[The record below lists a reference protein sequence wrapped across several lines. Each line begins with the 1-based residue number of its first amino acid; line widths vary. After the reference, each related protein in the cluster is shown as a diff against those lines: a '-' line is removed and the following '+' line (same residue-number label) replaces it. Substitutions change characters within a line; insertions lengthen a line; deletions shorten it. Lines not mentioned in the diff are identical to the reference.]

1 VIITSEI
8 DDWLDKDLNEFL
20 SYKFLYETPHFF
32 QEFSVN
38 PNKKF
43 YSFNFNNDDLIIN
56 YLTLKLQKTLQL
68 HLKFNRIYMNIQHPG
83 MSGEFHTDD
92 NDEGGLTCLY
102 MLVGSG
108 DFEIKDEKTFQFKKN
123 KLICFDARKLH
134 MGHEPKKGPR
144 ITIAFKTKIIKN
156 EGE

>member
-1 VIITSEI
+1 MIETKEITN
-8 DDWLDKDLNEFL
+8 WLDQDLNKFL
-20 SYKFLYETPHFF
+20 SHKFLYETPHFF
-32 QEFSVN
+32 QEFSVD

-43 YSFNFNNDDLIIN
+43 YSFNFDQNDLIIN
-56 YLTLKLQKTLQL
+56 YLAFKLQTTLQL
-68 HLKFNRIYMNIQHPG
+68 NLKFNRIYMNVQHPG

-92 NDEGGLTCLY
+92 DEGGLTCLY

-108 DFEIKDEKTFQFKKN
+108 NFEIKDEKTFKFEKN

-144 ITIAFKTKIIKN
+144 ITIAFKTKIILN
-156 EGE
+156 D

>member
-1 VIITSEI
+1 MIETKEITN
-8 DDWLDKDLNEFL
+8 WLDQDLNKFL
-20 SYKFLYETPHFF
+20 SHKFLYETPHFF
-32 QEFSVN
+32 QEFSVD

-43 YSFNFNNDDLIIN
+43 YSFNFDSNDLIIN
-56 YLTLKLQKTLQL
+56 YLTFKLQTTLQL
-68 HLKFNRIYMNIQHPG
+68 TLQFNRIYMNIQHPG

-92 NDEGGLTCLY
+92 DEGGLTCLY

-108 DFEIKDEKTFQFKKN
+108 NFEIKDEKTFKFEKN

-144 ITIAFKTKIIKN
+144 ITIAFKTKIILN
-156 EGE
+156 D

>member
-1 VIITSEI
+1 MIETKEITN
-8 DDWLDKDLNEFL
+8 WLDQDLNKFL
-20 SYKFLYETPHFF
+20 SHKFLYETPHFF
-32 QEFSVN
+32 QEFSVD

-43 YSFNFNNDDLIIN
+43 YSFNFDSNDLIIN
-56 YLTLKLQKTLQL
+56 YLTFKLQTTLQL
-68 HLKFNRIYMNIQHPG
+68 TLKFNRIYMNVQHPG

-92 NDEGGLTCLY
+92 DEGGLTCLY

-108 DFEIKDEKTFQFKKN
+108 NFEIKDEKTFKFEKN

-144 ITIAFKTKIIKN
+144 ITIAFKTKIILN
-156 EGE
+156 D

>member
-1 VIITSEI
+1 MIETKEI
-8 DDWLDKDLNEFL
+8 NDWLDQDLNNFL

-32 QEFSVN
+32 REFSKD

-43 YSFNFNNDDLIIN
+43 YSFNFDPKDLIIN
-56 YLTLKLQKTLQL
+56 FLTFKLQTTLKLNLQ
-68 HLKFNRIYMNIQHPG
+68 FNRIYMNIQHPG

-92 NDEGGLTCLY
+92 NEGGLTCLY

-108 DFEIKDEKTFQFKKN
+108 NFEIKDEKTFKFEKN

-144 ITIAFKTKIIKN
+144 ITIAFKTKIILN
-156 EGE
+156 D